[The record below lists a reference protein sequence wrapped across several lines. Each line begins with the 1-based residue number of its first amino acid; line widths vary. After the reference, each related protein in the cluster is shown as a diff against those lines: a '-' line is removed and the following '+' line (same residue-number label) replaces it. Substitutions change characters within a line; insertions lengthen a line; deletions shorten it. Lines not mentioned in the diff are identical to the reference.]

1 MEPKNITILFD
12 LDGTVIDSTEAIL
25 ESFDVT
31 FRTHNFPHPGAAA
44 VTSLIGHPLD
54 SMFRQLKV
62 KPEEV
67 GEYVTTYKTYYR
79 TVSKPKTR
87 LLPKADEAVRRAAG
101 FANLG
106 VVTTKTGRYS
116 KDLLVHLGVAEHF
129 RTVVGFEDVANPK
142 PHPEPVLKAL
152 HNMGSKSERI
162 WMVGDTGL
170 DILAAKAA
178 GVEAVAVAS
187 GYESRE
193 SLEQYGVFVADNVL
207 EAVEYIRSA

>member
-1 MEPKNITILFD
+1 MEEKTITILFD

-31 FRTHNFPHPGAAA
+31 FRTHSFPHPGEAA
-44 VTSLIGHPLD
+44 VKPLIGFPLAD
-54 SMFRQLKV
+54 MFRRLKV
-62 KPEEV
+62 PEASVETF
-67 GEYVTTYKTYYR
+67 VTTYKSHYR

-87 LLPKADEAVRRAAG
+87 LLPSAREAVERAAG
-101 FANLG
+101 FADLG

-116 KDLLVHLGVAEHF
+116 KDLLDHLEVGVHF

-152 HNMGSKSERI
+152 HNMGSRNTRT

-170 DILAAKAA
+170 DIQAAQAA
-178 GVEAVAVAS
+178 GVEVVAVAS

-193 SLEQYGVFVADNVL
+193 SLETYGVFVADNVL